1 MGALIGFII
10 IFVIVVIAYSA
21 LVAAS
26 KADDDMG
33 YL

>member
-1 MGALIGFII
+1 MGALIGFIF
-10 IFVIVVIAYSA
+10 IFVVVVVAYSA